1 MKLYFGA
8 IKGTGVAVGS
18 CCGDRLRLPGLQ
30 FHRVA
35 GVDEVLGVNMLKV
48 IEASTAPHL
57 EPGEPQ
63 DESVQHLVSVLARGL
78 LRAGAGGTQAI
89 VAGPSSRAQMTSLLG
104 TTALRCGLVTVSV
117 SASSNA
123 LLGLEAMELV
133 YFQQSEGLG
142 KPLEGVPHLPQLAR
156 GDLLIGELVEERTDM
171 SFLCHG
177 MTVKPL
183 LRRLS

>member
-1 MKLYFGA
+1 MSWNAPPDRGHPGGPPEDSREAVLRSNQGDR
-8 IKGTGVAVGS
+8 VAVDS

-89 VAGPSSRAQMTSLLG
+89 VAGPLL
-104 TTALRCGLVTVSV
+104 C
-117 SASSNA
+117 
-123 LLGLEAMELV
+123 
-133 YFQQSEGLG
+133 
-142 KPLEGVPHLPQLAR
+142 
-156 GDLLIGELVEERTDM
+156 
-171 SFLCHG
+171 
-177 MTVKPL
+177 
-183 LRRLS
+183 